1 MQLTETRIKL
11 LFNSR
16 DKLRGFASI
25 TIDNCLVVRD
35 IKIIEGG
42 RGLFVAMPSRKL
54 CDRCPSCAAKNHI
67 RARYCNDCGARLR
80 SDRGDLD
87 ERGRPRLY
95 ADIAHPIHSQCR
107 EAIQERVIA
116 AYRREIEL
124 SKEPGYVSR
133 YEDDYDFDDFPAE
146 IPAASGKMVRHDGGH
161 LTSASSDSFQPD
173 RPALTDP
180 ATIAP
185 VQFTHHHSL
194 QGSPTHPTS
203 TNSRHAE
210 ESGEQSVSER
220 IDPAS
225 TAGRSEL
232 ECKLETAAAEP
243 RPPHQAMREPLTAR
257 SQPVPAPKSIPTAG
271 RQPQSGFGAG
281 ILDEA

>member
-54 CDRCPSCAAKNHI
+54 CDRCPSCSAKNHI

-95 ADIAHPIHSQCR
+95 ADIAHPIHQ
-107 EAIQERVIA
+107 EARDFVQHQILQAYYAELERSKQE
-116 AYRREIEL
+116 
-124 SKEPGYVSR
+124 GYVPQSF
-133 YEDDYDFDDFPAE
+133 DDLDYDY
-146 IPAASGKMVRHDGGH
+146 
-161 LTSASSDSFQPD
+161 L
-173 RPALTDP
+173 
-180 ATIAP
+180 
-185 VQFTHHHSL
+185 
-194 QGSPTHPTS
+194 
-203 TNSRHAE
+203 E
-210 ESGEQSVSER
+210 EYPPETER
-220 IDPAS
+220 
-225 TAGRSEL
+225 
-232 ECKLETAAAEP
+232 
-243 RPPHQAMREPLTAR
+243 
-257 SQPVPAPKSIPTAG
+257 
-271 RQPQSGFGAG
+271 
-281 ILDEA
+281 